1 MTYSTTRVEPK
12 ETADCAARI
21 VGCFGSTD
29 GMTEIQ
35 MTAELQPVDAPIIIR
50 AINAL
55 NYGIGQ
61 VAAWL
66 MLPVVLICF
75 SVVILRY
82 GFGIG
87 FIWLQEL
94 FVWGHGVAF
103 LSAAA
108 FTFQNNSHVRVDVFY
123 SRASARAKACIN
135 IIGVVFLLF
144 VTCGALFYVS
154 LPQVI
159 TSWRLGERSSSIS
172 GLDYAYVLKSFI
184 LVFCVTCIL
193 HGIVVIWESWKV
205 LSAPRKGGAV

>member
-1 MTYSTTRVEPK
+1 MTCVAVMRREHPHHDR
-12 ETADCAARI
+12 TADAVRQDS
-21 VGCFGSTD
+21 GRD
-29 GMTEIQ
+29 GEMTSDSQ
-35 MTAELQPVDAPIIIR
+35 TVDAPLVIR
-50 AINAL
+50 AIGAINHA
-55 NYGIGQ
+55 IGV
-61 VAAWL
+61 VAAWI

-94 FVWGHGVAF
+94 FIWSHGAAF

-108 FTFQNNSHVRVDVFY
+108 YTFQNDAHVRVDVFY
-123 SRASARAKACIN
+123 SRVGDRTKAWIN
-135 IIGVVFLLF
+135 IAGVVLLLF
-144 VTCGALFYVS
+144 VTCGALFWLS

-172 GLDYAYVLKSFI
+172 GLDYAYVLKGFV

-193 HGIVVIWESWKV
+193 HGIVVLWESANV
-205 LSAPRKGGAV
+205 LRRGYRA